1 MIEYRS
7 ALKEDAAHLSLIS
20 NECGGDRWSEV
31 SFLNEFDHKSIIE
44 CCDCDGKIVAFA
56 VVSVSFDEGYLHL
69 IAVDSYFRKQGIAT
83 KLLNH
88 CEQLAKKRGVCK
100 IILDVRISNNS
111 AIKLYEK
118 VDIIKS
124 VRERIFILTQQKMLL
139 LWVRSFNK

>member
-7 ALKEDAAHLSLIS
+7 ALKEDAAQLSLIS

-118 VDIIKS
+118 SGYNKIC
-124 VRERIFILTQQKMLL
+124 ERKNFYSHPTENAFTMGKE
-139 LWVRSFNK
+139 F